1 MLRAK
6 EQEVE
11 EHLEKIR
18 RLQAELVDEATAKA
32 KAKGELH
39 RARAET
45 HAAFR
50 ERKVPRIRGEAIRN
64 FEERD
69 LPTLLNLAR
78 EQVAGEHFAIGQV
91 EYRSLVLH
99 YFSDT
104 REKIRDVDRYFP
116 NSFLYA
122 MPKEA
127 KYSQS

>member
-32 KAKGELH
+32 KAEGELH

-45 HAAFR
+45 HAG

-104 REKIRDVDRYFP
+104 REKIRDVDR
-116 NSFLYA
+116 
-122 MPKEA
+122 PK
-127 KYSQS
+127 